1 MEARLITLSGK
12 VQGVG
17 FRYHTK
23 NIADQYGIKG
33 YAKNLTEDVEV
44 FAQGDESSLA
54 QFTDAVIS
62 DPAPLSRVADY
73 SVKPVEPDDEY
84 TNFKTL

>member
-1 MEARLITLSGK
+1 MEAKLITLTGK

-23 NIADQYGIKG
+23 AIADQYGIKG

-44 FAQGDESSLA
+44 FAQGDEPSLA
-54 QFTDAVIS
+54 QFTDAVVS
-62 DPAPLSRVADY
+62 GPAPLSRVADY
-73 SVKPVEPDDEY
+73 SVESVEPDDDY